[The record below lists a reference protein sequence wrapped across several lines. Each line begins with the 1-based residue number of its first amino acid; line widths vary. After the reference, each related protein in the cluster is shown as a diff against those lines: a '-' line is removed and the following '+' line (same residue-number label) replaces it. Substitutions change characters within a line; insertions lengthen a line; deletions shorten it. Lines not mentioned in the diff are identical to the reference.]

1 MFSCYKPTTSRVSPY
16 ASFVL
21 KPNPACFE
29 TE

>member
-1 MFSCYKPTTSRVSPY
+1 MFSCYKLTSRVSPY